1 MTLRLRYAVRS
12 HVGHVRDGNED
23 SAYAGSRLAVV
34 ADGMGGHAAGEVA
47 SSAVVAVLA
56 HLDDDEAGTD
66 LLGELSA
73 AIEEANTTLRE
84 MVESNS
90 ALVGM
95 GTTVTALLASGS
107 RLGVAHVGDS
117 RAYLLREGELS
128 LVTRDQTLVQRLVDE
143 GRITT
148 EQADV
153 HPQRALLTQA
163 LDGHEGVEPDLSL
176 REGRQNDRY
185 LLCSDGL
192 SGVVQEET
200 ITEALTLQ
208 PAEAAAERLVE
219 LALRGGGPDN
229 VTVVVADV
237 VEDSPGLSDVPL
249 VAGAAAEKDA
259 VPGASRVSQEGGLR
273 TSAASRARRLLPAR
287 LRGGAAEEAPPAG
300 ATPAAGA
307 GPASIAP
314 SRRRPRGFLTAV
326 TAAGTLVLVVVLG
339 GSAYAYT
346 RTQWYVGADAGR
358 VAVFRGVPVRVLGVR
373 LSSVVE
379 HYQSLDQLPEYQR
392 QQVQRGLTQDDR
404 ASAESLVSRLTA
416 PAALPPGPAAAVTSS
431 PSPSPRPSVTGAT
444 PGAGGA
450 PGAPSGPASPR
461 PGQSAS
467 SRAQDWAGQL
477 VRGPQPTLAPA
488 QLVAPAAVPTRS
500 PAPRL

>member
-12 HVGHVRDGNED
+12 HVGHVREGNED

-47 SSAVVAVLA
+47 SSAVVATLA
-56 HLDDDEAGTD
+56 RLDDDEAGSD

-73 AIEEANTTLRE
+73 AIDDANTTLRD
-84 MVESNS
+84 MVESDS
-90 ALVGM
+90 ALTGM

-128 LVTRDQTLVQRLVDE
+128 MVTRDQTLVQRLVEE
-143 GRITT
+143 GRITA

-176 REGRQNDRY
+176 REARLHDRY

-200 ITEALTLQ
+200 ITEALMLQ
-208 PAEAAAERLVE
+208 PAETAAERLVE

-229 VTVVVADV
+229 VTVVIADV
-237 VEDSPGLSDVPL
+237 VEQSAGLSDVPL

-259 VPGASRVSQEGGLR
+259 VPGATRVTQDGGSR
-273 TSAASRARRLLPAR
+273 TSAASRARRLLPGR
-287 LRGGAAEEAPPAG
+287 LRGAEQAEEQAAESPTDQAPPVAARRRG
-300 ATPAAGA
+300 QRWRGFNLGVAGA
-307 GPASIAP
+307 GALA
-314 SRRRPRGFLTAV
+314 
-326 TAAGTLVLVVVLG
+326 LVVVLI
-339 GSAYAYT
+339 GSIFVYT

-358 VAVFRGVPVRVLGVR
+358 VAVFQGVPARVFGLP
-373 LSSVVE
+373 LSSVVQR
-379 HYQSLDQLPEYQR
+379 YQPLDQLPEYQR
-392 QQVQRGLTQDDR
+392 EQVQRGLVQDNR
-404 ASAESLVSRLTA
+404 AAAESLVGQLTT
-416 PAALPPGPAAAVTSS
+416 PASL
-431 PSPSPRPSVTGAT
+431 
-444 PGAGGA
+444 
-450 PGAPSGPASPR
+450 PSGPTTVATSTPCPPSRSAPRSIAATPSP
-461 PGQSAS
+461 
-467 SRAQDWAGQL
+467 
-477 VRGPQPTLAPA
+477 TC
-488 QLVAPAAVPTRS
+488 S
-500 PAPRL
+500 PAPRS